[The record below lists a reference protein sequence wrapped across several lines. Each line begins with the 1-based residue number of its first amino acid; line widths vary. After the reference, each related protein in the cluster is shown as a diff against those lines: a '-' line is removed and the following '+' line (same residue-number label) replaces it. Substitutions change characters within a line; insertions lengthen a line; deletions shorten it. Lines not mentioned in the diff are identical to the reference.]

1 MTCPGSP
8 KAPRNCREAL
18 WFGAAGKYLKRRT
31 RGLSYALVK
40 TGWQMLFDEPTAAR
54 IGELW
59 SSVSEAS
66 GARSNLWDESWD
78 RPLAGFSTCYEEA
91 LKTQSPQAW
100 RAVVVQGR
108 ALRAALEHHDGV
120 EHRLYVAAT
129 RVTDAVDYAM
139 DALAKDGRGLV
150 MPEQVEQLIAKVRH
164 LEQAVAE
171 DRASRKLFEVE
182 AKRTLDE
189 VAGKIATAKKPLVH
203 LENVTLNPKFS
214 LISTTLAEVAEALT
228 AVLQFIENRQ
238 LIERIRRAAEKV
250 KQAGAEFFREVRGR
264 FAAFRLPWKRTPAED
279 YLIGSQPPRSIAFLV
294 RDGQRDREERRIPG
308 AGAAFQDCWLER
320 GKRVCG
326 PEMLVV
332 PSGEFMMGTAQAEIE
347 ALCKEYLDYAKDI
360 RREGP
365 QHKVTIATP
374 FAVGRFPVT
383 RSEFAAFVKETGHTI
398 PNEAYTHEGGLW
410 KMHTGRSFRNP
421 GFAQDDNHPVV
432 CVSWADAKA
441 YANWLSGKTGKDYRL
456 LSEGEWE
463 YACRAGTS
471 TPFWWGV
478 SVSTEEANYDG
489 NHTFGGGRKGAYMR
503 RTVPVNSFEPNP
515 WGLYQVHGNVWEWCE
530 DCWNESYN
538 SAPSDGSACTAGD
551 VGLRLLRGGSCFT
564 YPWLLRAAYRWGGT
578 SGERFN
584 SVGFRL
590 ARTLTP

>member
-1 MTCPGSP
+1 
-8 KAPRNCREAL
+8 
-18 WFGAAGKYLKRRT
+18 
-31 RGLSYALVK
+31 
-40 TGWQMLFDEPTAAR
+40 MLFDEPTAER

-78 RPLAGFSTCYEEA
+78 GPLTSFSACYEEA
-91 LKTQSPQAW
+91 LKTESPQAW
-100 RAVVVQGR
+100 RAVIVQGR

-150 MPEQVEQLIAKVRH
+150 MPEQVEQLIAKVLH

-189 VAGKIATAKKPLVH
+189 VAGKITTAKKPLIH

-238 LIERIRRAAEKV
+238 LIERIKGAAEKV
-250 KQAGAEFFREVRGR
+250 KQAGAEFFREVRAR
-264 FAAFRLPWKRTPAED
+264 FAAFRLPWKRTAAED
-279 YLIGSQPPRSIAFLV
+279 YLTGARSQLGVAFLV
-294 RDGQRDREERRIPG
+294 RDGDKDREERRVPG
-308 AGAAFQDCWLER
+308 AAVAFQDCWLER
-320 GKRVCG
+320 RKRVCG
-326 PEMLVV
+326 PQMVVV
-332 PSGEFMMGTAQAEIE
+332 PSGEFMMGTAQAEID
-347 ALCKEYLDYAKDI
+347 ALCKECTAAAESF

-365 QHKVTIATP
+365 QHKVTIAKP

-383 RSEFAAFVKETGHTI
+383 RGEFAVFVRETGHTV
-398 PNEAYTHEGGLW
+398 PDEAVTYEDEKW
-410 KMHTGRSFRNP
+410 EMRKGRSFRNP
-421 GFAQDDNHPVV
+421 GFAQDDSQPVM
-432 CVSWADAKA
+432 CVNWHDAKA
-441 YANWLSGKTGKDYRL
+441 YAKWLSGKAGKNYRL
-456 LSEGEWE
+456 LSEAEWE

-471 TPFWWGV
+471 TPFWWGA
-478 SVSTEEANYDG
+478 SVSTEQANYDG
-489 NHTFGGGRKGAYMR
+489 NHAFGNGRKGEWRR
-503 RTVPVNSFEPNP
+503 RTFPVKSFEPNP

-530 DCWNESYN
+530 DRWNESYN
-538 SAPSDGSACTAGD
+538 GAPGDGSAWAF
-551 VGLRLLRGGSCFT
+551 RPLRGGSWIST
-564 YPWLLRAAYRWGGT
+564 PWFLRSAFRYTSAADSRYGT
-578 SGERFN
+578 
-584 SVGFRL
+584 VGFRL